1 MEIYSYHIDGDY
13 LKLDG
18 VCDEWFEILWTRRFF
33 KGDDFTIKLPPTVR
47 NIELFSE
54 GKVIELTKVNPV
66 TGASEHAGIITS
78 TEITSGEKAVLTVSG
93 QNFVGLLSRRILA
106 DYALGDTTMTVIRK
120 NAGDLAQK
128 SRQLGATTF
137 DSTVDLPAY
146 QAGQMLFKRL
156 SDFIE
161 NIASVKEW
169 SLQSRIAHNKSGA
182 QIVMRGRQ
190 SVDRSVLQTNV
201 ARVIFSDV
209 SETATDFERQHSD
222 NGAVTGVVVGSPKQY
237 NDSSHIDV
245 ERYIGFFGD
254 ARSYDRIESYKSIT
268 PVTKIEIRQKDVEW
282 TVLDEWETF
291 LAADKMAAASYVS
304 ATDFFGAS
312 LLISREWESK
322 FAVGDI
328 VTVQN
333 TTWNAVAN
341 KQVTEVR
348 EYWGADNI
356 TVTATLGEP
365 AKTLS
370 EILNKG

>member
-1 MEIYSYHIDGDY
+1 MEIYSYHIDGNY
-13 LKLDG
+13 LTLDG
-18 VCDEWFEILWTRRFF
+18 VCDKWFEILWTRRFF
-33 KGDDFTIKLPPTVR
+33 KGDDFTITLPPTSK

-54 GKVIELTKVNPV
+54 GKVIELAKVNPL

-106 DYALGDTTMTVIRK
+106 DYALGDTTMTVLRK
-120 NAGDLAQK
+120 NAGDLAQEN
-128 SRQLGATTF
+128 RQLGATIF
-137 DSTVDLPAY
+137 DSTVDCPAY

-156 SDFIE
+156 SDFVG
-161 NIASVKEW
+161 NIASVKGW
-169 SLQSRIAHNKSGA
+169 SLQSRIAHDKSGV
-182 QIVMRGRQ
+182 QIVMSGRQ
-190 SVDRSVLQTNV
+190 SVDRSVLQANV

-222 NGAVTGVVVGSPKQY
+222 NGAVTGVVVGSLKQY
-237 NDSSHIDV
+237 NSSSHIDV
-245 ERYIGFFGD
+245 EQYIGFFGD

-291 LAADKMAAASYVS
+291 RVADEMAAASYVL

-312 LLISREWESK
+312 IVINGDWESK
-322 FAVGDI
+322 FAVGDV

-333 TTWNAVAN
+333 TAWNAVAN

-365 AKTLS
+365 QKTLA
-370 EILNKG
+370 EILKKG

>member
-54 GKVIELTKVNPV
+54 GKVIELAKVNPL

-128 SRQLGATTF
+128 NRQLGATTF

-169 SLQSRIAHNKSGA
+169 SLQSRISHDKSGV
-182 QIVMRGRQ
+182 QIVMSGRQ

-254 ARSYDRIESYKSIT
+254 AQSYDRIESYKSIT

-282 TVLDEWETF
+282 TVLDEWATF
-291 LAADKMAAASYVS
+291 RAADEMAAASYVS

-312 LLISREWESK
+312 ILISGEWENK

-333 TTWNAVAN
+333 TAWNAVAN

-365 AKTLS
+365 PKTLT
-370 EILNKG
+370 EILKKG

>member
-13 LKLDG
+13 LTLDG
-18 VCDEWFEILWTRRFF
+18 VCDKWFEILWTRRFF
-33 KGDDFTIKLPPTVR
+33 KGDDFTITLPPTSK

-54 GKVIELTKVNPV
+54 GKVIELAKVNPL

-106 DYALGDTTMTVIRK
+106 DYALGDTTMTVLRK
-120 NAGDLAQK
+120 NAGDLAQEN
-128 SRQLGATTF
+128 RQLGATIF
-137 DSTVDLPAY
+137 DNTVDCPAY

-156 SDFIE
+156 SDFVG
-161 NIASVKEW
+161 NIASVKGW
-169 SLQSRIAHNKSGA
+169 SLQSRIAHDKSGV
-182 QIVMRGRQ
+182 QIVMSGRQ
-190 SVDRSVLQTNV
+190 SVDRSVLQANV

-222 NGAVTGVVVGSPKQY
+222 NGAVTGVVVGSLKQY
-237 NDSSHIDV
+237 NSSSHIDV
-245 ERYIGFFGD
+245 EQYIGFFGD

-291 LAADKMAAASYVS
+291 RVADEMAAASYVL

-312 LLISREWESK
+312 IVINGDWESK
-322 FAVGDI
+322 FAVGDV

-333 TTWNAVAN
+333 TAWNAVAN

-365 AKTLS
+365 QKTLA
-370 EILNKG
+370 EILKKG

>member
-33 KGDDFTIKLPPTVR
+33 KGDDFKIKLPPTVR

-54 GKVIELTKVNPV
+54 GKVIELAKVNPL
-66 TGASEHAGIITS
+66 TGASERAGIITS
-78 TEITSGEKAVLTVSG
+78 TEISSGEKAVLTVSG

-106 DYALGDTTMTVIRK
+106 DYALGDTAMTVLRK

-128 SRQLGATTF
+128 KRQLGATTF
-137 DSTVDLPAY
+137 DSTADCPAY
-146 QAGQMLFKRL
+146 QARQMLFKQL
-156 SDFIE
+156 SDFVG

-169 SLQSRIAHNKSGA
+169 SLQSRIAHDKSGV
-182 QIVMRGRQ
+182 QIVMSGRQ
-190 SVDRSVLQTNV
+190 SVDRSVSQTNV
-201 ARVIFSDV
+201 AHVIFSDV
-209 SETATDFERQHSD
+209 SETAADFERQHSD

-245 ERYIGFFGD
+245 EQYIDFFGD
-254 ARSYDRIESYKSIT
+254 AQSYGRIEKYQSIS
-268 PVTKIEIRQKDVEW
+268 PVTKKEYRDKVEW

-291 LAADKMAAASYVS
+291 RAADEMAAASYVS

-312 LLISREWESK
+312 IIINGDWESK

-333 TTWNAVAN
+333 TTWSAVAN
-341 KQVTEVR
+341 KQITEVR

-356 TVTATLGEP
+356 TITATLGEP

>member
-13 LKLDG
+13 LVLDG
-18 VCDEWFEILWTRRFF
+18 VCEEWFEILWTRRFF
-33 KGDDFTIKLPPTVR
+33 KGDDFTITLPPTAR

-54 GKVIELTKVNPV
+54 GKVIELAKVNPL

-106 DYALGDTTMTVIRK
+106 DYTLGDTTMTVLRK

-128 SRQLGATTF
+128 NRQLGATTF
-137 DSTVDLPAY
+137 DSTVDFPAY

-156 SDFIE
+156 SDFVG
-161 NIASVKEW
+161 NIASVKGW
-169 SLQSRIAHNKSGA
+169 SLQSRIAHDKSGA
-182 QIVMRGRQ
+182 QIVMSGRQ
-190 SVDRSVLQTNV
+190 SVDRSVSQANV
-201 ARVIFSDV
+201 AQVIFSDV

-222 NGAVTGVVVGSPKQY
+222 NGAVTGVVVGFPKQY
-237 NDSSHIDV
+237 NSSSHIDV
-245 ERYIGFFGD
+245 EQYIGFFGD

-291 LAADKMAAASYVS
+291 RAADEIAAASYVS
-304 ATDFFGAS
+304 TTDFFSAS
-312 LLISREWESK
+312 IVISGNWESK
-322 FAVGDI
+322 FAVGDV

-333 TTWNAVAN
+333 TAWGAVAN
-341 KQVTEVR
+341 KQVTEIS
-348 EYWGADNI
+348 EYWGADDI

-365 AKTLS
+365 QKTLA
-370 EILNKG
+370 EILKKG

>member
-1 MEIYSYHIDGDY
+1 MEIYSYHIDNDY

-33 KGDDFTIKLPPTVR
+33 NGDDFTITLPPTVR

-54 GKVIELTKVNPV
+54 GKVIELAKVNPL

-106 DYALGDTTMTVIRK
+106 DYALGDTTMTVLRK
-120 NAGDLAQK
+120 NAGDLAQQN
-128 SRQLGATTF
+128 RQLGATTF
-137 DSTVDLPAY
+137 DSTVDCPAY

-156 SDFIE
+156 SDFVG
-161 NIASVKEW
+161 NIASTKGW
-169 SLQSRIAHNKSGA
+169 SLQSRIAHNKSGV
-182 QIVMRGRQ
+182 QIVMSGRQ
-190 SVDRSVLQTNV
+190 SVDRSVSQANV

-222 NGAVTGVVVGSPKQY
+222 NGAVTGVVVGSKKQY
-237 NDSSHIDV
+237 NGSSHIDV
-245 ERYIGFFGD
+245 EQYIGFFGD

-291 LAADKMAAASYVS
+291 RAADEMAAASYVL
-304 ATDFFGAS
+304 ATDFFGAN
-312 LLISREWESK
+312 IVINGDWESK
-322 FAVGDI
+322 FAVGDV

-333 TTWNAVAN
+333 TAWSAVAN

-348 EYWGADNI
+348 EYWGADDI

-365 AKTLS
+365 QKTLA
-370 EILNKG
+370 EIFKKG

>member
-47 NIELFSE
+47 NIELFPE
-54 GKVIELTKVNPV
+54 GKVIELAKVNPL

-106 DYALGDTTMTVIRK
+106 DYALGDTTMTIIRK

-128 SRQLGATTF
+128 NRQLGATTF

-169 SLQSRIAHNKSGA
+169 SLQSRIAHNKSGV
-182 QIVMRGRQ
+182 QIVMSGRQ

-237 NDSSHIDV
+237 NGSSHIDV
-245 ERYIGFFGD
+245 EQYIGFFGD
-254 ARSYDRIESYKSIT
+254 AQSYDRIESYKSIT

-282 TVLDEWETF
+282 TVLDEWATF
-291 LAADKMAAASYVS
+291 RAADEMAAASYVS

-312 LLISREWESK
+312 LLISGEWESK

-333 TTWNAVAN
+333 TAWSAVAN

-356 TVTATLGEP
+356 TITATLGEP